1 MMPRPDS
8 EAAWVAWLRAAGH
21 DARTTIPDEH
31 VDGMIRVSRVGG
43 ERQGPIL
50 ESVEM
55 LFEVW
60 HQSPLTA
67 STLAHTLNAR
77 VEDAE
82 NGTLIG
88 ASTKV
93 YKVAATGPV
102 EFPDDSSAL
111 ARYQFTASCIARR
124 V

>member
-1 MMPRPDS
+1 MIPRPDS

-21 DARTTIPDEH
+21 DARTTIPDDH

-60 HQSPLTA
+60 HSSPLAA
-67 STLAHTLNAR
+67 STLAHTINAR

-82 NGTLIG
+82 NGKHFKHHLL
-88 ASTKV
+88 KV
-93 YKVAATGPV
+93 PV
-102 EFPDDSSAL
+102 EFPDDNSAL